1 MPKVPASLPAT
12 DDLDST
18 RLILRDGTSAS
29 VRCSEADDRAALAD
43 FFHGLSA
50 ESRWH
55 RFFAVTEPG
64 WQVINRMADSEDPRQ
79 ALTLLALRSVDGEV
93 RIVAVASYF
102 ALTDTAAEVAFA
114 VADGFQGKGI
124 ATLLLERLA
133 AHAASWGF
141 LTFHASIL
149 GDNVAMREV
158 CRDSGF
164 EIRSTSGGGVVEVQL
179 SLSPSAD
186 SVAAAERRRQRA
198 TALSIR
204 PLLEPRSIAVIGAS
218 RDPSKIGSR
227 VLRALTAA
235 GYQGRIYLVHP
246 QASAD

>member
-1 MPKVPASLPAT
+1 MPQVPASLPAT
-12 DDLDST
+12 DDLDSM

-29 VRCSEADDRAALAD
+29 VRCSEGDDRAALAD

-64 WQVINRMADSEDPRQ
+64 WQVINRMVDSEIRK
-79 ALTLLALRSVDGEV
+79 ALTLLALRAVDGEV

-114 VADGFQGKGI
+114 VDDRFQGKGI

-149 GDNVAMREV
+149 ADNVAMREV
-158 CRDSGF
+158 CRTPASKFD
-164 EIRSTSGGGVVEVQL
+164 RTPGGGVVEVQL

-198 TALSIR
+198 TAL
-204 PLLEPRSIAVIGAS
+204 RSG
-218 RDPSKIGSR
+218 RCWNRGR
-227 VLRALTAA
+227 LR
-235 GYQGRIYLVHP
+235 
-246 QASAD
+246 